1 LPVVLTSPV
10 GGLSVSDLGVPLVS
24 SFVGAVAGMVL
35 PNMADVRQPGFNFL
49 GLSAGD
55 WVAIIA
61 FIGAL
66 GIASYAT
73 DPTVKT
79 VAVLAGSTA
88 LVVRAVQRVATALA
102 RTSAVSATPVTT
114 PVKQVEFSVA
124 PPPPAEMPPIV
135 IAAPSTVSR
144 PETVVSRV
152 SAEDIALLH
161 R

>member
-1 LPVVLTSPV
+1 V
-10 GGLSVSDLGVPLVS
+10 GGLSASDLGVPLVS
-24 SFVGAVAGMVL
+24 SVIGAVAGMVL
-35 PNMADVRQPGFNFL
+35 PNMADIRQPGFNFL

-55 WVAIIA
+55 WVAVIA

-66 GIASYAT
+66 GIASYAK
-73 DPTVKT
+73 DPSVKT

-88 LVVRAVQRVATALA
+88 LVVRAVQRVAEALSRPQGA
-102 RTSAVSATPVTT
+102 SAVSVVPVR
-114 PVKQVEFSVA
+114 QMEFSVA
-124 PPPPAEMPPIV
+124 PPPPVETPPIV
-135 IAAPSTVSR
+135 ITAPSTVSH

>member
-10 GGLSVSDLGVPLVS
+10 GGLSASDLGVPLVS
-24 SFVGAVAGMVL
+24 SVIGALAGMVL
-35 PNMADVRQPGFNFL
+35 PSMADVRHPGFNFL
-49 GLSAGD
+49 GFSAGD

-61 FIGAL
+61 FVGAL

-73 DPTVKT
+73 DTTVKT
-79 VAVLAGSTA
+79 VAVLAGATA
-88 LVVRAVQRVATALA
+88 IVVRAVQRIAQALA
-102 RTSAVSATPVTT
+102 RTSAVSAAPVR
-114 PVKQVEFSVA
+114 QVEFAVA
-124 PPPPAEMPPIV
+124 PPPPVETHPIV
-135 IAAPSTVSR
+135 IAAPSTVSP

>member
-66 GIASYAT
+66 GIASYAK

-88 LVVRAVQRVATALA
+88 LVVRAVQRVAQALTAA
-102 RTSAVSATPVTT
+102 SAVSVVPASR
-114 PVKQVEFSVA
+114 VEFSVA
-124 PPPPAEMPPIV
+124 PPPPPVETHPIV
-135 IAAPSTVSR
+135 IAAPSTVSP
-144 PETVVSRV
+144 PETMVSSV

>member
-66 GIASYAT
+66 GIASYAQ

-102 RTSAVSATPVTT
+102 RTSAVTVTPVR
-114 PVKQVEFSVA
+114 QVEFSVT
-124 PPPPAEMPPIV
+124 PPPPVQMHPIV

>member
-1 LPVVLTSPV
+1 
-10 GGLSVSDLGVPLVS
+10 
-24 SFVGAVAGMVL
+24 
-35 PNMADVRQPGFNFL
+35 MADIRQPGFNFI

-61 FIGAL
+61 FVGAL

-73 DPTVKT
+73 DPAVKT

-88 LVVRAVQRVATALA
+88 IVVRAVQRVALALA
-102 RTSAVSATPVTT
+102 RTSAVSVAPAR
-114 PVKQVEFSVA
+114 QVEFAVA
-124 PPPPAEMPPIV
+124 PPPPVQTHPIV
-135 IAAPSTVSR
+135 IAAPSTASR
-144 PETVVSRV
+144 PETIVSRV